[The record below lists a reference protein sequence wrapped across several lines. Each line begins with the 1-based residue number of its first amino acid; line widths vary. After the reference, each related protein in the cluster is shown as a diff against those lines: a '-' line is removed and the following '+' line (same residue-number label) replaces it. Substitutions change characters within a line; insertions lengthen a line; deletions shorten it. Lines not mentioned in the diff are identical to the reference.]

1 MIQSTAMPAI
11 PHVLHAQTRKLS
23 AHHAIIIGKHTRIY
37 SCLMVSALKIAQVA
51 TTRTLGLINVT
62 ILNSNLGQQV
72 LSS

>member
-11 PHVLHAQTRKLS
+11 PHVLHALARKLS

-51 TTRTLGLINVT
+51 TTRTLGLISVT